1 MTEISKEYATALFE
15 LALEQKKQAE
25 FAQALEQVQQHFRQ
39 NPEYEALLMAPGIP
53 ASQRTGMLAAAFGKL
68 TPEYVLSFLQLLC
81 EKGRMELL
89 DDCITE
95 FNRLFQASQQISVAR
110 AVSAVPLRQRQ
121 REQLVQM
128 LRQRTGHEVQAEFL
142 VDKSLLGGMVVYLDG
157 SVLDGSLRSRLRDVK
172 EVISS

>member
-25 FAQALEQVQQHFRQ
+25 FAQALEQVQRQFRQ

-53 ASQRTGMLAAAFGKL
+53 AGQRTGMLAAAFDKL
-68 TPEYVLSFLQLLC
+68 VPEYVLSFLQLLC

-110 AVSAVPLRQRQ
+110 RSAPCPCGGGSGSGSCRCCGSAPVMRCRRSFWWIRACWAAWWSIWTVASWMGVCAAVCR
-121 REQLVQM
+121 M
-128 LRQRTGHEVQAEFL
+128 
-142 VDKSLLGGMVVYLDG
+142 
-157 SVLDGSLRSRLRDVK
+157 
-172 EVISS
+172 